1 MNQTAALVAC
11 IYLKSVGQAVFL
23 RSALAALLLA
33 PLAALHAADAPQ
45 KKPNVLFIVADD
57 LRCSLGCYGD
67 PQVQSPNID
76 RLAARGVKFE
86 RAYCQYP
93 VCNPSRSSF
102 LTGWRPDT
110 TKIFDNERPLRLEHP
125 EVVTLPQLFKE
136 HGYFSASLGKIIHVG
151 VDAAGKRAFFQDAKS
166 FDDCRDGEVTKLGRK
181 GDGRNLTGGELKWCS
196 WLAAEGADEDQP
208 DGQNAAQ
215 AVKLLEAHR
224 DGPFFLAVGFH
235 KPHDPFNAPKK
246 YFDLYPLDKIQLAH
260 EPDDRSVDLPLAIPN
275 GKSFATFTDQER
287 REFRRAYFAGI
298 SFTDAQIGKLLDTL
312 DRLKLWENTIVV
324 VMGDHGYHL
333 GEHGWWNKVTV
344 FELCA
349 RTPLIVWA
357 PGMKGMGRSA
367 NGIVEFVDL
376 YPTIAGLCG
385 LTPPAKQ
392 DGTSFRALLDDPS
405 QPGKPAAFTQVQRAN
420 KMGRSI
426 RTDRWR
432 YTEWDEGR
440 AGIELYDHTND
451 ALEYH
456 NLASEPEHAAT
467 LKKLAA
473 QLRAGPDSLR

>member
-1 MNQTAALVAC
+1 MFRLLPLVLLFA
-11 IYLKSVGQAVFL
+11 SV
-23 RSALAALLLA
+23 LAAER
-33 PLAALHAADAPQ
+33 PL
-45 KKPNVLFIVADD
+45 NVLLIVADD

-67 PQVQSPNID
+67 PQVKSPNID

-93 VCNPSRSSF
+93 VCNASRSSF
-102 LTGWRPDT
+102 LSGWRPDT
-110 TKIFDNERPLRLEHP
+110 TQVFGNERPLRLEHP

-136 HGYFSASLGKIIHVG
+136 HGYFSANIGKVLHAG
-151 VDAAGKRAFFQDAKS
+151 VDANGKQVFFQDPKS
-166 FDDCRDGEVTKLGRK
+166 FEDFGNGEATKLGRK
-181 GDGRNLTGGELKWCS
+181 GVGRNLTGGALKWCS
-196 WLAAEGADEDQP
+196 WLAAEGTDEDQP

-224 DGPFFLAVGFH
+224 AGPFFLAVGFH
-235 KPHDPFNAPKK
+235 KPHDPFNAPKP
-246 YFDLYPLDKIQLAH
+246 YFDQYPLEQIQLERA
-260 EPDDRSVDLPLAIPN
+260 PDDRSVELPLALPN
-275 GKSFATFTDQER
+275 AKNFAAFTDQDR
-287 REFRRAYFAGI
+287 REFRRAYYAGI
-298 SFTDAQIGKLLDTL
+298 SFTDAQIGKLLGTL
-312 DRLKLWENTIVV
+312 DRLQLWESTIVV

-357 PGMKGMGRSA
+357 PGLKGMGRSA

-376 YPTIAGLCG
+376 YPTLAGLCG

-392 DGTSFRALLDDPS
+392 DGASFRALLEDPTRA
-405 QPGKPAAFTQVQRAN
+405 GKAAAFTQVQRGT
-420 KMGRSI
+420 KMGRSL

-432 YTEWDEGR
+432 YTEWDAGREGV
-440 AGIELYDHTND
+440 ELYDHTRD

-456 NLASEPEHAAT
+456 NLAAQPEFAPT
-467 LKKLAA
+467 VKELAA
-473 QLRAGPDSLR
+473 QLHAGPQARR